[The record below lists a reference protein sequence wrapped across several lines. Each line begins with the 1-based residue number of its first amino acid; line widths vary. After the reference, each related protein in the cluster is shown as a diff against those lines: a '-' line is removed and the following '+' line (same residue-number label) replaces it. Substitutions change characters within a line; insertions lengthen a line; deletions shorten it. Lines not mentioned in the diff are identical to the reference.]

1 MTHSKKHHFLPVF
14 YLKAWSSRPNRIHL
28 YDIKAGITRQH
39 VGLKG
44 QGQERLYYKDQD
56 NEDVLK
62 GWDDRFARVCH
73 QVRTSQ
79 RLPNP
84 LVDPQSFVDLFAF
97 VVTQHARIPSQA
109 ETIRQLY
116 VQSIPRIL
124 DAMGAPPGDT
134 HVKYDFPQLEAV
146 KLAVEGQLER
156 MDDLVPH
163 LITARDDRFLTS
175 DNPVFFYNQLCQG
188 LYGATTGVD
197 THGFQAFCPISPRT
211 VIMLFDPGT
220 YELTST
226 AAKAGK
232 RSEATESDIRQLN
245 RMQALSAAQNLY
257 ANAPDLLEDVPA
269 LIRAVA
275 AERETNEPQLA
286 EYKSTEQGDQSTLL
300 VGHSVMP
307 NLSLDLSF
315 TRIRWSADKRPD
327 WWKVH
332 DYRHEP
338 NRVPQLLRE
347 GAPMKTFTDPNDPT
361 ASVIHM
367 VSDTGLPNSGATNR
381 CH

>member
-28 YDIKAGITRQH
+28 YDIKAGTTRQH
-39 VGLKG
+39 IGLKG
-44 QGQERLYYKDQD
+44 QGQERLYYKDQH

-62 GWDDRFARVCH
+62 AWDTRFARVCR
-73 QVRTSQ
+73 QVKTSQ

-84 LVDPQSFVDLFAF
+84 LVDPVSFVDLFAF
-97 VVTQHARIPSQA
+97 VVTQHARVPSKA
-109 ETIRQLY
+109 EELRQIY
-116 VQSIPRIL
+116 VQSIPIIM

-134 HVKYDFPQLEAV
+134 CVKYDFPQLEAV
-146 KLAVEGQLER
+146 NLAAKGQLVF

-175 DNPVFFYNQLCQG
+175 DNPAFFYNQLCQG

-197 THGFQAFCPISPRT
+197 AHGFQAFCPISPRI
-211 VIMLFDPGT
+211 VVMLFDPGA

-226 AAKAGK
+226 AAKAEK

-245 RMQALSAAQNLY
+245 RMQVLSAAQNLY
-257 ANAPDLLEDVPA
+257 ANTPDLLEDVPA
-269 LIRAVA
+269 IIRTVA
-275 AERETNEPQLA
+275 AERETKEPQLA
-286 EYKSTEQGDQSTLL
+286 EYQSTKHGDQSALL
-300 VGHSVMP
+300 VVHNVMP

-315 TRIRWSADKRPD
+315 TRTRWSADKRPD

-332 DYRHEP
+332 DYRHGP
-338 NRVPQLLRE
+338 NRIPQLLRE
-347 GAPMKTFTDPNDPT
+347 GSPIEIFVDPNEPT
-361 ASVIHM
+361 APVIHM
-367 VSDTGLPNSGATNR
+367 VSETDFPQWM
-381 CH
+381 